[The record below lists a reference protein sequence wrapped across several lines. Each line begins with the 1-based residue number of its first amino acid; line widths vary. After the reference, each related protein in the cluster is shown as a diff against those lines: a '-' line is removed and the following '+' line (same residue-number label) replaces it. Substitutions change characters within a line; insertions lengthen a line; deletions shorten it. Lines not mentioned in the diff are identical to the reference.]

1 MGSPYISAWAAGSL
15 EASASNP
22 PATSLPLPGAPPPP
36 PPTPPPVVAVP
47 VAQAVI
53 LPAHLRVPVPAG
65 IAVASPAADAAIA
78 ARLNAEL
85 LQRGRRLAAVGLAA
99 LPLSGALPPL
109 MALLALAVA
118 ACFLRGPRRACF
130 GAAAGAA
137 LCPWL
142 CAAAAASL
150 VGCIAAFI
158 AENGLAAASG
168 AKRCRRGEPASNCEP
183 HSPWEVYFAWSM
195 LLGAVLSL
203 AAASL
208 SAEAMSGARSLGL
221 APSLCG
227 GGGGG
232 GGGGC
237 CARSRGARPALA
249 QEDAVAASAAAA
261 DAAEEAVAPA
271 ALDAAPAHVAGAER

>member
-1 MGSPYISAWAAGSL
+1 MESPYISAWAAGSL

-22 PATSLPLPGAPPPP
+22 PATSLPLPAPPLPP
-36 PPTPPPVVAVP
+36 PAPPPVVAVP

-53 LPAHLRVPVPAG
+53 MPAHLRVPVPAG

-78 ARLNAEL
+78 ARLKAEL

-118 ACFLRGPRRACF
+118 ACFLRGPRRACC
-130 GAAAGAA
+130 GAEAGAA

-150 VGCIAAFI
+150 VACIAAFI

-168 AKRCRRGEPASNCEP
+168 AKRCRRGEPASNCVP
-183 HSPWEVYFAWSM
+183 HSPWEVYFAWCM

-208 SAEAMSGARSLGL
+208 SAEAMSGAKSLGL
-221 APSLCG
+221 APSLC
-227 GGGGG
+227 GG

-261 DAAEEAVAPA
+261 DAADEAVAPA
-271 ALDAAPAHVAGAER
+271 ALDAAPAPIAGAER